1 MTVLAVP
8 KGVTVS
14 EEPCSELRIFSIK
27 RISFLLSSII
37 LYSSKIHTN
46 LSDEFLND
54 GRVLRTVVGN
64 FSELFLGVIQNMS
77 YVIVTSLKHLQTSL
91 KHDISYDNLYRYIQL
106 NTVQDKI

>member
-1 MTVLAVP
+1 MSAV
-8 KGVTVS
+8 
-14 EEPCSELRIFSIK
+14 R
-27 RISFLLSSII
+27 
-37 LYSSKIHTN
+37 TN

-91 KHDISYDNLYRYIQL
+91 KHDISYDKIYRYIQL
-106 NTVQDKI
+106 NTVQDITS